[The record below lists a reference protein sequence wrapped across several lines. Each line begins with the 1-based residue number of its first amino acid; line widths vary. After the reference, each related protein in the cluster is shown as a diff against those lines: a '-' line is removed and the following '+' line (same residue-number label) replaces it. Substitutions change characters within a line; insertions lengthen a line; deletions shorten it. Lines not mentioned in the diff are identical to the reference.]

1 MEKRRR
7 WRKRRIKMAK
17 FFASKE
23 SRLAR
28 SGNGLAAG
36 YGTLL
41 PSYWYANVHLFPRV
55 LEKDGHLLPPFLSLS
70 LSLSIFFLR
79 SIRQRL
85 PAIFERD
92 NFQRK
97 RSFQCDGIFEKRK
110 CWICKLL
117 LDSTKITY
125 FFIIEDI
132 RKFWPTIDRM
142 IA

>member
-1 MEKRRR
+1 
-7 WRKRRIKMAK
+7 MAK

-85 PAIFERD
+85 PAIFNRD
-92 NFQRK
+92 KENDRFDVTVYLK
-97 RSFQCDGIFEKRK
+97 RENVGSVNYY
-110 CWICKLL
+110 WIQPRLHISL
-117 LDSTKITY
+117 
-125 FFIIEDI
+125 
-132 RKFWPTIDRM
+132 
-142 IA
+142 